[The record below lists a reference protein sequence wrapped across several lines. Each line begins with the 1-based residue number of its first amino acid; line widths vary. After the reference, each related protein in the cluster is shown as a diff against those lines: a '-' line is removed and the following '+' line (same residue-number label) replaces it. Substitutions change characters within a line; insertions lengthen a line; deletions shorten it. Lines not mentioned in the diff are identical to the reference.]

1 MKMSPAVLA
10 LLAVLLPACSELQPF
25 TGGFQTASVPVE
37 DCGINTVMR
46 DLHGTRAM
54 GEEKLQQTLG
64 LWEKEYQINPS
75 DSNGLRLALLYAAGD
90 QSVRDTAR
98 AQKLL
103 AEVAASVND
112 SGERELAYVLH
123 QLLDEQTDAY
133 RKINLL
139 NKSTAELNKRIRELE
154 QQQRALMNIEQKI
167 QERNTSPVTDDGQ

>member
-10 LLAVLLPACSELQPF
+10 VLAVLLPACSELQPF

-37 DCGINTVMR
+37 DCGVNTVMK

-54 GEEKLQQTLG
+54 GEEQLQQTLG
-64 LWEKEYQINPS
+64 LWEQEYQANPS

-90 QSVRDTAR
+90 QSVRDT
-98 AQKLL
+98 
-103 AEVAASVND
+103 VND

-139 NKSTAELNKRIRELE
+139 NKHAAELNKRIRELE
-154 QQQRALMNIEQKI
+154 QQQRALTNIEQKI
-167 QERNTSPVTDDGQ
+167 QQRNTSPVIDDGQ